1 MINDPKYL
9 IILVMDSSDR
19 KQTLIKKILNVE
31 ELLRKLEDISE
42 SKENERN
49 SKTSRRN

>member
-1 MINDPKYL
+1 
-9 IILVMDSSDR
+9 MDSSDR

-31 ELLRKLEDISE
+31 ELLRKLDGISE